1 MSDMTDES
9 TELLPGALDAAENV
23 LYYIDQL
30 RDAKTLGEQADAFVA
45 LQNAASDLKSFH
57 PEFDLNSGTM
67 PWDREDQEARYEVE
81 IKSDGDL
88 TLQLAEVK
96 ALSTARDAFAAAVQA
111 QTTANEALHRL
122 GSRND

>member
-9 TELLPGALDAAENV
+9 TELLPGALDAAEYV
-23 LYYIDQL
+23 LYHIDQL

-45 LQNAASDLKSFH
+45 LQNAAADLKSFH
-57 PEFDLNSGTM
+57 PEFDANNGTM

-88 TLQLAEVK
+88 TLQLAEVE
-96 ALSTARDAFAAAVQA
+96 ALSTARDAFAAAMQA
-111 QTTANEALHRL
+111 QTAANEALHRL